1 MAAVYYHLYVAP
13 NDGKPVRAFTCRVT
27 EVFATREAASKWG
40 QRQRP
45 PGRRMVRQ
53 CSGGQDCPGSKLPP
67 ERSPPPVSRPRRY
80 RSSRLRRL
88 RRELDALTPDQL
100 AQVEALVAGL
110 ARVDAHHETAVM
122 RERAL
127 PRQQGGTT

>member
-1 MAAVYYHLYVAP
+1 MHYHLYVAA
-13 NDGKPVRAFTCRVT
+13 NDGRPVPAFTCRASET
-27 EVFATREAASKWG
+27 FATREAASKWG

-53 CSGGQDCPGSKLPP
+53 CSGGADCPGAELPS
-67 ERSPPPVSRPRRY
+67 ERSPLPVPRPRRY

-88 RRELDALTPDQL
+88 RRELDALTPAQL

-110 ARVDAHHETAVM
+110 ARVEVGDHAS
-122 RERAL
+122 
-127 PRQQGGTT
+127 PRRQEGAS